1 MIYYTT
7 NYFVFIII
15 ITTILNIITT
25 AVPTATIIC
34 SLSSAEIKIKWIH
47 FSTFPQVFLY
57 EA

>member
-7 NYFVFIII
+7 NYFVFII

-34 SLSSAEIKIKWIH
+34 SLSSAEIKIKWIR
-47 FSTFPQVFLY
+47 FSTFPHVFLY